1 MRFLLNPIDMK
12 CILSMLVGTVCFVGV
27 YAQDKDSSDRFFASQ
42 QSLKGSQI
50 GFSFSTIIPG
60 SGNITNTSSQYTYKP
75 FAFVGAEAGINYR
88 HGLSNGYAL
97 VTGLH
102 GGKYKRSF
110 RFVTTK
116 DKFNPQLQNDVY
128 ITEKHFGENVTTD
141 YFASLPVLLEKQW
154 QNKKC
159 NRWGIFAGLSV
170 RRYWVEAVAVNG
182 EYWLINDLNG
192 GATAVLHRELLS
204 RNDNKLLL
212 NFNTGAGYS
221 IFLNNYNF
229 LRFALTVNYSPAHL
243 LQYKYTVPFA
253 TEPQPGGTYTVN
265 MNYVGL
271 SIEYSFT
278 NIKAKLRMEEE

>member
-1 MRFLLNPIDMK
+1 MRFLLSPIGMK
-12 CILSMLVGTVCFVGV
+12 YILSVLVGTVCCVAL
-27 YAQDKDSSDRFFASQ
+27 YAQDKDSSDRVFASQ
-42 QSLKGSQI
+42 ESFIGSQI

-88 HGLSNGYAL
+88 LGLSNGYAL
-97 VTGLH
+97 VVGLH

-128 ITEKHFGENVTTD
+128 LTEKQIGGSVTTD

-154 QNKKC
+154 QNKKS
-159 NRWGIFAGLSV
+159 NRWSIFAGLNV
-170 RRYWVEAVAVNG
+170 RRYWVEAVIG
-182 EYWLINDLNG
+182 DEYWLINDLNG
-192 GATAVLHRELLS
+192 GATIVLHRELLA

-212 NFNTGAGYS
+212 NFNTGVGYS

-229 LRFALTVNYSPAHL
+229 LRFALTANYSPAHL

-253 TEPQPGGTYTVN
+253 TQPQPGGTYTVT
-265 MNYVGL
+265 MNYIGL

-278 NIKAKLRMEEE
+278 NIKATLKRMEE